1 MITEYT
7 LCEWR
12 LIEINERIHAYLLAL
27 SSANSSKRDWLLR
40 SNSLFTLLK
49 TLVIESQFNSG
60 REAYRRH
67 CNTVIVSWQRK
78 VKDIFGRRKEGVKD
92 DIRTS

>member
-40 SNSLFTLLK
+40 SNSLIYFAENTCD
-49 TLVIESQFNSG
+49 
-60 REAYRRH
+60 REP
-67 CNTVIVSWQRK
+67 V
-78 VKDIFGRRKEGVKD
+78 
-92 DIRTS
+92 